1 MSTPLSRQRSRWW
14 KVIGYEVWMLRGM
27 ITIPANHSFRHD
39 VRLDNCVSDNALLHI
54 RNLCDFCTSPKSG
67 DIKPSDL
74 FDNYAT
80 GPTYRVLRRLMGRV
94 DKKYGKPVRKPSPR
108 AGQGSARWAFNKKL
122 AHPTKT
128 RGRKFDYTRYANRV
142 LPALQDVIAEIERI
156 RGQRLETLL

>member
-1 MSTPLSRQRSRWW
+1 MVTVLS
-14 KVIGYEVWMLRGM
+14 
-27 ITIPANHSFRHD
+27 IPNLSFRHD
-39 VRLDNCVSDNALLHI
+39 VRLDNCVNENALLHI
-54 RNLCDFCTSPKSG
+54 RNLCDFCTSGRSN

-74 FDNYAT
+74 FDDYAKD
-80 GPTYRVLRRLMGRV
+80 PKKYRVLRRLMRRV
-94 DKKYGKPVRKPSPR
+94 DKKYGKPVRKPSPPR

-156 RGQRLETLL
+156 RKRRLETLL